1 VNLGLRTRLYT
12 RHIISHRIHAS
23 LCRVDFNDRCKFIL
37 TPLQLFFPVDTQGL
51 AELEHHGLRVR
62 AAV

>member
-1 VNLGLRTRLYT
+1 MNLRLRTRLYT

-51 AELEHHGLRVR
+51 AEL
-62 AAV
+62 